1 MMQIFLTAASR
12 SSRSGTTLL
21 ELLISMSVLFMVFAG
36 VAAILVQGL
45 TYLRANQS
53 ALDAQRAA
61 ILAVNSITREAEHTR
76 MAYATLEIDGLT
88 FADPY
93 GGHDDPSKG
102 IVSGLKVDSLG
113 QLLWQ
118 RYICYYRDPAKNQ
131 LIRKEVTWDMCPE
144 VASSPP
150 VPFVPQP
157 SGTYTCGPPIDPAH
171 PNCRAYFLAST
182 VPSRMVASDCCAFNA
197 TNHLDS
203 NLHVSAIKVSFDF
216 GDPDPRN
223 YNHYWFEISTV
234 ISPRN

>member
-1 MMQIFLTAASR
+1 MRISSMVASKF
-12 SSRSGTTLL
+12 RSGTTVL

-53 ALDAQRAA
+53 ALDAQRSAVM
-61 ILAVNSITREAEHTR
+61 AVNIMTREVEHTR
-76 MAYATLEIDGLT
+76 MAYASLEVDGLS

-93 GGHDDPSKG
+93 GGHDDPAKG
-102 IVSGLKVDSLG
+102 IVTGMKVDTLG

-118 RYICYYRDPAKNQ
+118 RYIGYYRDPATNR

-144 VASSPP
+144 VQGSPP
-150 VPFVPQP
+150 SPFVPQP
-157 SGTYTCGPPIDPAH
+157 AGTYTCGPPINPLH
-171 PNCRAYFLAST
+171 PNCKAFFMGSPVQGRL
-182 VPSRMVASDCCAFNA
+182 VAADCCAFNA
-197 TNHLDS
+197 TNYVDT
-203 NLHVSAIKVSFDF
+203 NLHVSAIKVSLNF
-216 GDPDPRN
+216 GDPDPNN